1 MRKNDPLINQL
12 LAEVD
17 FGFVFGEQLIL
28 EYDFIRHCIDNK
40 IESMVLIDTYVKKN
54 EIRLNT
60 YESLLRSSEHTLKNQ
75 FVKSQFFEKLFGEYV
90 ADFKEFNIQFSKIDL
105 EFLAFRKTFPIRLE
119 AISLL
124 NCTLAQKERA
134 PAVFTELIMYA
145 RRHFL
150 IRNEVAL
157 LRKGASGISTQESTA
172 LLLFSII
179 LESNEQDLIYAMMQ
193 EGAHKVIRDMMKEYP
208 SLNKRFP
215 VLAAF
220 TNKF

>member
-1 MRKNDPLINQL
+1 M
-12 LAEVD
+12 
-17 FGFVFGEQLIL
+17 IL
-28 EYDFIRHCIDNK
+28 EYEFIKHCIDSK
-40 IESMVLIDTYVKKN
+40 IESMVLIDSYVKKN

-60 YESLLRSSEHTLKNQ
+60 FEHLVRNSEHTLKDQ
-75 FVKSQFFEKLFGEYV
+75 FLKSNFIEKLCSQYIQ
-90 ADFKEFNIQFSKIDL
+90 DFREFNIQFSKIDL

-119 AISLL
+119 SLSIINTCL
-124 NCTLAQKERA
+124 MQKDRA
-134 PAVFTELIMYA
+134 PAIFTELMMYS

-157 LRKGASGISTQESTA
+157 LMKGRVSNQESTS

-179 LESNEQDLIYAMMQ
+179 LESNEEDLIYVMMQ
-193 EGAHKVIRDMMKEYP
+193 EGVHKVVRDLMKEYP

-215 VLAAF
+215 ILAAF